1 VNARAVR
8 FLLGALCLLMAVLL
22 LAPAAVS
29 LGYGER
35 ATAEGFAASSVLVG
49 LLGALLVVL
58 NRRSLRTPEGR
69 PAFFRR
75 EAIAVVVLAWVVAS
89 LVGALPFLLCAPFAS
104 PVDALFES
112 ASGFTTTGASIFD
125 GAAIDTLPRGVAF
138 WRSLSHW
145 IGGIGI
151 VLVFVA
157 LMPTGGRTLFMAEGI
172 TREASTSR
180 ARDSALA
187 LIRVYVAL
195 TAIHVVCLVLAG
207 TSWFDG
213 VIHAFSTMAT
223 GGFSNHGAS
232 AAHFGSALIEGILI
246 VFMVAAGMDF
256 ALWDRLLRQG
266 PALAWAEAKR
276 SAQLRTYLGL
286 LAGGALALALFLW
299 FWGGSN
305 GRPGSDVVDYRGFVH
320 CLRDASFNLVS
331 MQTCTGY
338 SSADFDRWPDI
349 CRVFLMAVAFLG
361 GCAGSTAG
369 GIKVLRLVVIVK
381 VALSAVQSFVRPR
394 AVQHMRL
401 GGAPLGDEMTSAV
414 TRYVVV
420 WGMLAFAGA
429 LALAILGMGAT
440 EAITGTISCMSNVGP
455 GLGSIGPSASYGELN
470 DASKIVLAA
479 LMLLGRLEIYPLIA
493 MAFPGFW
500 RR

>member
-1 VNARAVR
+1 
-8 FLLGALCLLMAVLL
+8 
-22 LAPAAVS
+22 
-29 LGYGER
+29 
-35 ATAEGFAASSVLVG
+35 
-49 LLGALLVVL
+49 
-58 NRRSLRTPEGR
+58 
-69 PAFFRR
+69 
-75 EAIAVVVLAWVVAS
+75 
-89 LVGALPFLLCAPFAS
+89 
-104 PVDALFES
+104 
-112 ASGFTTTGASIFD
+112 
-125 GAAIDTLPRGVAF
+125 
-138 WRSLSHW
+138 
-145 IGGIGI
+145 
-151 VLVFVA
+151 
-157 LMPTGGRTLFMAEGI
+157 
-172 TREASTSR
+172 
-180 ARDSALA
+180 

-213 VIHAFSTMAT
+213 VTHAFSTMAT

-232 AAHFGSALIEGILI
+232 AAYFGSALIEGILI
-246 VFMVAAGMDF
+246 VFMIAAGMDF
-256 ALWDRLLRQG
+256 ALWDRLWRQG

-276 SAQLRTYLGL
+276 STQLRTYLGL

-299 FWGGSN
+299 FWGGGN
-305 GRPGSDVVDYRGFVH
+305 GQPGSDVADYRGFVH

-331 MQTCTGY
+331 VQTCTGY
-338 SSADFDRWPDI
+338 ASADFDRWPDI

-394 AVQHMRL
+394 AVQHLRL
-401 GGAPLGDEMTSAV
+401 DGAPLDDETTSAV

-420 WGMLAFAGA
+420 WGMLAFTGA
-429 LALAILGMGAT
+429 ITLAVLGMGAT
-440 EAITGTISCMSNVGP
+440 EAISGTISCMSNVGP
-455 GLGSIGPSASYGELN
+455 GLGSIGPAASYGELN
-470 DASKIVLAA
+470 DASKVVLSA